1 MNALTK
7 NFLTEIAPPG
17 SSLYY
22 SLLHCDEHSRKK
34 IIALR
39 GFYQTVQKIPSQ
51 SQDPSIVQ
59 IKFQWWRE
67 ELARLKTQTAQHPI
81 TKILQD
87 DFHHHADLETIL
99 NAFIEDTKISL
110 YENESDLDKFYQNT
124 AGLLEKLLYNIT
136 DQKILNNLSNL
147 GIFIQKISHL
157 RDLRT
162 ALSRGKIYLSGE
174 QLLQHRVNLYEL
186 SQLKLTK
193 NINNLFKSEADN
205 IHHYYHQNLN
215 HLHTLSL
222 PTSTLILAK
231 IHKKLL
237 NEIEQTNFQIL
248 SHKISLTPLRK
259 WWIAFRENLFSQKIK
274 N

>member
-39 GFYQTVQKIPSQ
+39 GFYQTVQKIPFQ

-67 ELARLKTQTAQHPI
+67 ELARFKIQTAQHPL

-99 NAFIEDTKISL
+99 NTFYEDTKISL
-110 YENESDLDKFYQNT
+110 YENNNDLDKFYFNT
-124 AGLLEKLLYNIT
+124 AGLLEKILYPIT
-136 DQKILNNLSNL
+136 DQKILDNLSNL
-147 GIFIQKISHL
+147 GVFIQKISHL
-157 RDLRT
+157 RNIRT
-162 ALSRGKIYLSGE
+162 ALSRGKVYFSGE

-186 SQLKLTK
+186 SQLKLSK
-193 NINNLFKSEADN
+193 NINNLFKSEAEN
-205 IHHYYHQNLN
+205 IHHYYHRNLN
-215 HLHTLSL
+215 YSHSPSL
-222 PTSTLILAK
+222 LASTFILAK
-231 IHKKLL
+231 IHKKLFD
-237 NEIEQTNFQIL
+237 EITQSNFPVLTHQIT
-248 SHKISLTPLRK
+248 LTPLRK
-259 WWIAFRENLFSQKIK
+259 WWIAFRENLFSKIPQI
-274 N
+274 